1 MILSNVKIEKSTDCI
16 LEAIKSLREN
26 GVIPEN
32 EKNNI
37 RHFYYKILDTMHAD

>member
-1 MILSNVKIEKSTDCI
+1 MRLSNVKVESTTDCI
-16 LEAIKSLREN
+16 LDAIKSLREN
-26 GVIPEN
+26 AVIPDN